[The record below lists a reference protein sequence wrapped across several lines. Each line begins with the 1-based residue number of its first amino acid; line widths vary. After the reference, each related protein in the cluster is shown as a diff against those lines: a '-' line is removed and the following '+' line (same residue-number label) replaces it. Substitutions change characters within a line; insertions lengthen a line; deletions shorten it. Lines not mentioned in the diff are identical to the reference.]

1 MINNTTDSL
10 LDFIQNSPS
19 CFHAVENIKNILLE
33 KGFCQLFEN
42 EKWQLKKGG
51 KYFVTRN
58 GSSIISFAVPENN
71 FRGFLISAAH
81 SDSPSFKVKENP
93 EMNSCGFVRLNVEKY
108 GGMLMT
114 PWFDRPLSLAG
125 RISFN
130 SEKDGISIEQRL
142 VNFDKNLLLI
152 PNLAIHMNRD
162 ANDGHKIDVQKEM
175 MPVVSTKKDFSLIN
189 ELSART
195 GIKAKDIL
203 SYDLFLYNRDK
214 GSYWGANNE
223 FISSPKLDDLECVW
237 STFEGFL
244 AAENSENV
252 IVHCVFDNE
261 EVGSQSRQGAGSTF
275 MYDVLKRINSGC
287 GRSEEEYFMAIA
299 DSFLVSADNAHSVH
313 PNYTSAADP
322 VNQPVVNGGPVIK
335 LNASQKYTSDSL
347 SGAVFK
353 KICEKAGVPCQIFTN
368 NSNIAGGST
377 LGNISTGQVS
387 VLSVD
392 IGLAQWAMHSPN
404 ESAGADDPEY
414 MIKALKEFYCSSIKV
429 NA

>member
-10 LDFIQNSPS
+10 LNFIQNSPS

-42 EKWQLKKGG
+42 EKWQLKKGR

-175 MPVVSTKKDFSLIN
+175 MPVVSTNKDFSLIN

-195 GIKAKDIL
+195 GIKAEDIL
-203 SYDLFLYNRDK
+203 SYDLFVYNRDK

-335 LNASQKYTSDSL
+335 FNASQKYTSDSL

-353 KICEKAGVPCQIFTN
+353 KICEKAEVPCQIFTN

-414 MIKALKEFYCSSIKV
+414 MIKVLKEFYCSSIKV